1 VPELLSKVSSRELSE
16 WMAYDALEGLP
27 DRRQEILLA
36 SLLAMTVN
44 INRDPKKG
52 EPATALDFLPWM
64 RQDEDDEEP
73 EPVDMVK
80 RIEMLNALFGGEDR
94 RGRSAESDGL
104 DG

>member
-1 VPELLSKVSSRELSE
+1 
-16 WMAYDALEGLP
+16 MAYDAVEGLP

-36 SLLAMTVN
+36 SLLAITVN
-44 INRDPKKG
+44 INRDPKAHG

-64 RQDEDDEEP
+64 RPEDDDEP

-94 RGRSAESDGL
+94 RQDKVS
-104 DG
+104 

>member
-1 VPELLSKVSSRELSE
+1 
-16 WMAYDALEGLP
+16 MAYDAVEGLP

-64 RQDEDDEEP
+64 RPEDDDEP

-80 RIEMLNALFGGEDR
+80 RIETLNALFGGEDLR
-94 RGRSAESDGL
+94 A
-104 DG
+104 